1 MLCCLYVSVMLSLG
15 LCNWWWWCLVFPCKW
30 PPVDRGTP
38 HLDLPLIFF
47 ANFFCPLKNCTTL
60 LNLEFTFWS
69 ERCWWKLLTSFAN
82 MYVIEEKLDIPKVDV
97 KHLRKAQMNGKIRF
111 NRVFQASW
119 NFALKCLHLCPP
131 STLYRGLGTCIF
143 WGTPLLVLT
152 N

>member
-15 LCNWWWWCLVFPCKW
+15 LCNWWWWVSC
-30 PPVDRGTP
+30 
-38 HLDLPLIFF
+38 LPLQMATCGQGHATPRLALNIFCQLH
-47 ANFFCPLKNCTTL
+47 CPLKNCTTL
-60 LNLEFTFWS
+60 SNLRFTFWS
-69 ERCWWKLLTSFAN
+69 ERCWWKMLTSFAN

-119 NFALKCLHLCPP
+119 NFAHKCLHLCPP

-152 N
+152 S